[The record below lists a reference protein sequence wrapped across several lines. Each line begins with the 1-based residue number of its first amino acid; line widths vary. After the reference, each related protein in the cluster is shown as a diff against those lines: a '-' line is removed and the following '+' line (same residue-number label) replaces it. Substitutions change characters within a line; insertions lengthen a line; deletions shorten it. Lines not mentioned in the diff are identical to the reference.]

1 MGKPQKNKRMA
12 QVENSEEPANLRR
25 SAPSQSIASDRK
37 IKTDDEDSL
46 PTLTAIDAA
55 GYVHEMAFELKGIA
69 ESAKLSFL
77 AYLLDL
83 VIEESGVQK
92 RGRL

>member
-1 MGKPQKNKRMA
+1 MGKPQKSRPIA
-12 QVENSEEPANLRR
+12 EVEISKEAAKVLKSASLQRIQCDLGIDIDVGNSQKPI
-25 SAPSQSIASDRK
+25 SPH
-37 IKTDDEDSL
+37 
-46 PTLTAIDAA
+46 DAA
-55 GYVHEMAFELKGIA
+55 SYVNEMAIELKGIA

-83 VIEESGVQK
+83 VIEESAVQK

>member
-12 QVENSEEPANLRR
+12 EVENSEGAAKERN
-25 SAPSQSIASDRK
+25 SVPSQTIENHREIEMIEAKGRSPVS
-37 IKTDDEDSL
+37 
-46 PTLTAIDAA
+46 PCDAA
-55 GYVHEMAFELKGIA
+55 SYVHEMAYELKGIA

-77 AYLLDL
+77 SYLLDL
-83 VIEESGVQK
+83 VIEESGIQK

>member
-1 MGKPQKNKRMA
+1 MGKPQKSRPIA
-12 QVENSEEPANLRR
+12 GVEISGEAAEVLKSASSQRIQFDLGIDIDDGNSQKPISPR
-25 SAPSQSIASDRK
+25 
-37 IKTDDEDSL
+37 
-46 PTLTAIDAA
+46 DAA
-55 GYVHEMAFELKGIA
+55 SYVHEMAIELKSIA

-83 VIEESGVQK
+83 VIEESEVQK

>member
-1 MGKPQKNKRMA
+1 MGKPQNSGRMTEVGDSGKMA
-12 QVENSEEPANLRR
+12 KGP
-25 SAPSQSIASDRK
+25 QSSTPQYNQYDPV
-37 IKTDDEDSL
+37 TDDEEDKSQ
-46 PTLTAIDAA
+46 TSVSRSEGAS
-55 GYVHEMAFELKGIA
+55 YVHEMAIELKGIA

-83 VIEESGVQK
+83 VIEESAVQK

>member
-1 MGKPQKNKRMA
+1 MGKPQNSGRMT
-12 QVENSEEPANLRR
+12 ENRDSGKMAKGQQSTAPQYNQYEPV
-25 SAPSQSIASDRK
+25 
-37 IKTDDEDSL
+37 TDDEDGQSQISVSRNDG
-46 PTLTAIDAA
+46 AS
-55 GYVHEMAFELKGIA
+55 YVHEMAIELKGIA

-83 VIEESGVQK
+83 VIEESTVQK